1 MKSKR
6 FFIVSILVLATI
18 CYTANAQAAN
28 ERDDLYKELEIF
40 AEGLAV
46 IENKYVEEKPSHD
59 LIYGAMSGMLMALD
73 SYSQFLTPEDY
84 KNLLVETEGKF
95 GGLGIEITIRDGLLT
110 IVSPIEDTPAW
121 SKGIEAGDIIVK
133 INGDLTKN
141 ITLHDAVNSL
151 RGDPGT
157 EVTLTLLRE
166 RTKTLEDITLTRDII
181 KIKDIKH
188 AMILENRIG
197 YIKIAEFREK
207 TADDMSKALKRLS
220 KEGLDGLIIDVRY
233 NPGGL
238 LTSAIDISSQFI
250 EDGKVVVSTKSR
262 SEPERIYTSVPFR
275 TKYLDIPI
283 IVLINKGS
291 ASGSEILAAALREN
305 NKAVLVGET
314 SFGKGSVQT
323 IIPLSDGSAMRLT
336 TSKYYTPNGTSIHEK
351 GVEPDIVL
359 EHKVSEGTDEA
370 KKEEDMFKRLEQEKE
385 FDYKKDSEIVRA
397 IDLLKGLLIL
407 NPPVQMSTE
416 NRVQSTEKKA
426 DTKIE
431 KKK

>member
-1 MKSKR
+1 MRGKR
-6 FFIVSILVLATI
+6 FIFVSILILTAI
-18 CYTANAQAAN
+18 CHGVCAQAAN
-28 ERDDLYKELEIF
+28 ARDELYKELEIF

-46 IENKYVEEKPSHD
+46 IENKYVEKKPSHD
-59 LIYGAMSGMLMALD
+59 LIYGAMSGMLLALD
-73 SYSQFLTPEDY
+73 SYSQFLTPDDY

-121 SKGIEAGDIIVK
+121 NKGIEAGDIIVK

-141 ITLHDAVNSL
+141 ITLHEAVNRL

-157 EVTLTLLRE
+157 DVTLTLLRE
-166 RTKTLEDITLTRDII
+166 KTKTLEDITLTRDII

-207 TADDMSKALKRLS
+207 TADDLAKALKRLS
-220 KEGLDGLIIDVRY
+220 KEGMDGLIIDVRY

-238 LTSAIDISSQFI
+238 LTSAIDISSQFV
-250 EDGKVVVSTKSR
+250 EDGKVIVSTKSR

-283 IVLINKGS
+283 IVIINKGS
-291 ASGSEILAAALREN
+291 ASGSEILAAALRDN
-305 NKAVLVGET
+305 NKAILLGET

-351 GVEPDIVL
+351 GIDPDIVM
-359 EHKVSEGTDEA
+359 EREVSEETEKA
-370 KKEEDMFKRLEQEKE
+370 KKEEDIFKRVEREKE
-385 FDYKKDSEIVRA
+385 FDYKKDPDIVRA
-397 IDLLKGLLIL
+397 IDLLKGLLVF
-407 NPPVQMSTE
+407 NSHTPT
-416 NRVQSTEKKA
+416 STEKKA
-426 DTKIE
+426 DMKIE